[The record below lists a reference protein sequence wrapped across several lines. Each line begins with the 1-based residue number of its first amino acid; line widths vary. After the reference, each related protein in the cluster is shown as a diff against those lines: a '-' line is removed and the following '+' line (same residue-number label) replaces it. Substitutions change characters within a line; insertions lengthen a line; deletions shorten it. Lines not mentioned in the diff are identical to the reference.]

1 MKKMAI
7 IFILSSLFVSLI
19 LSRDFSSDFSSL
31 RELAVSCQK
40 EYVFYEELYDMNST
54 VSFADAVVIPFETIN
69 PGLSEYGYTTPTA
82 AIYLKVNDY
91 YGIDGLYDFTIDSVR
106 ISGMDV
112 AGNYILDE
120 LSAISILSQSFIMD
134 LSDYDCR
141 ITSTENIFIILVYSS
156 VDFSKDYVINLSVN
170 SIQEDWKI
178 RKNSRDFRVIREI
191 SRVLT
196 VDISPATSKIP

>member
-1 MKKMAI
+1 MKKISI

-54 VSFADAVVIPFETIN
+54 VSFADAVVIPFEAIN

-91 YGIDGLYDFTIDSVR
+91 YGIDGLYDLTIDSVR

-141 ITSTENIFIILVYSS
+141 ITSTENIFIILVYSA

-178 RKNSRDFRVIREI
+178 RKNSRDFRVIQEI
-191 SRVLT
+191 S
-196 VDISPATSKIP
+196 ANFNG

>member
-1 MKKMAI
+1 MKKISI

-91 YGIDGLYDFTIDSVR
+91 YGRDGLYDFTIDSVR

-120 LSAISILSQSFIMD
+120 LSAISILSKSFIMD

-141 ITSTENIFIILVYSS
+141 ITSTENIFIILVYSA

-178 RKNSRDFRVIREI
+178 RKNSRDFRVIQEI
-191 SRVLT
+191 S
-196 VDISPATSKIP
+196 SNFNG